1 MSSAEWWK
9 NEDTV
14 QAIRDCACM
23 SGLLV
28 KSSPNPMDDN
38 VSNAPLTVQPS
49 WFPAELFS
57 TGAEVQPE
65 LNLLIDAVS
74 TDHVFLEDTLGR

>member
-9 NEDTV
+9 DEDALRAV
-14 QAIRDCACM
+14 RDFACM

-28 KSSPNPMDDN
+28 KSSPSPMDDN
-38 VSNAPLTVQPS
+38 VSNVPLTVQPS

-57 TGAEVQPE
+57 RGTSVQPE

-74 TDHVFLEDTLGR
+74 TDHTFLEDTLGR